1 MAPAPTGS
9 FISVPDPFSPVPL
22 FPRDLPLFLPNQYRP
37 YPKRAKTI
45 TPRGTPKPI
54 PIFAD
59 WLRPLGGW
67 VDEAEV
73 AVAPLADAGLE
84 ETPDGVT
91 LVVEICVLITVDVA
105 ELID

>member
-1 MAPAPTGS
+1 M
-9 FISVPDPFSPVPL
+9 
-22 FPRDLPLFLPNQYRP
+22 
-37 YPKRAKTI
+37 
-45 TPRGTPKPI
+45 
-54 PIFAD
+54 
-59 WLRPLGGW
+59 
-67 VDEAEV
+67 DEAEV